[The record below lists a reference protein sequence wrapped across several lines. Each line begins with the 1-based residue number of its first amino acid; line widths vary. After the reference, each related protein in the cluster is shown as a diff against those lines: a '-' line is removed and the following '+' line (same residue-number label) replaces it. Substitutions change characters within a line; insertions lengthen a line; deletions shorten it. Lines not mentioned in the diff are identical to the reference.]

1 MASSWVRLPR
11 GGAEVLPAR
20 DACAHTVFTT
30 SPNSLKNKLD
40 MVTKKGQDRPL
51 VAQDPRGT
59 LTPMAVATTMT
70 FVEKQYPTVDMAN
83 FRLMLLSSY

>member
-1 MASSWVRLPR
+1 
-11 GGAEVLPAR
+11 
-20 DACAHTVFTT
+20 
-30 SPNSLKNKLD
+30 